1 MEIKNLIEKT
11 DKTKHNSFL
20 LNQVNEDYNEMKSL
34 LQSLKEYENELRQIE
49 SKLKSCNDIREF
61 YVIEAHCNNVTN
73 KCIEC
78 NARIEKLMKHCKRRE
93 AILKEQKG
101 W

>member
-1 MEIKNLIEKT
+1 MKNLIKKT
-11 DKTKHNSFL
+11 DKTEHHLFL

-34 LQSLKEYENELRQIE
+34 LQSLKEYESELRQIK

-61 YVIEAHCNNVTN
+61 YVIEAHYNNVTN

-78 NARIEKLMKHCKRRE
+78 NARIEKLMKRCERRE

>member
-1 MEIKNLIEKT
+1 MKNLIKKT
-11 DKTKHNSFL
+11 DKTEHHLFL
-20 LNQVNEDYNEMKSL
+20 LNQVNEDYKEKKSL
-34 LQSLKEYENELRQIE
+34 LQSLKEYESELRHIE

-61 YVIEAHCNNVTN
+61 YVIEAHYNNVTN

-78 NARIEKLMKHCKRRE
+78 NARIEKLMKRCERRE